1 MAARTRVLQLAIALV
16 NLSLI
21 ALAFTSIWPF
31 PHGDF
36 KVHLPQAKDVSWSY
50 ENGLVHV
57 SAPYSIDN
65 GGFYDV
71 DNLVIS
77 YSVTNNTRH
86 QLAGSTFDLGKIPK
100 GSIHP
105 GALDFTFDLLGFYK
119 DDKGWMV
126 FNDDI
131 LNFDI
136 HVSCYY
142 TMRLVKFDASYSTGV
157 AWDALIRSWWI
168 DDNTSRSLPAPG
180 VPYPINYSLS
190 TSHLLDGL
198 PPAHLN
204 VSFSRDSELLGW
216 GVSDIQLGGDHDGT
230 LFMNI
235 IPGVDLTKTGNYTF
249 ASEITVMEYPLTK
262 SWPLPYTPTLPE
274 GLP

>member
-36 KVHLPQAKDVSWSY
+36 KVHLPQAKDVTWSY

-57 SAPYSIDN
+57 SAPYTIDN
-65 GGFYDV
+65 GWIYDV

-77 YSVTNNTRH
+77 YSVTNNTRY
-86 QLAGSTFDLGKIPK
+86 QLAGDTLDLGKIPK
-100 GSIHP
+100 GSIVP
-105 GALDFTFDLLGFYK
+105 GALDFTFDLLGFYRN
-119 DDKGWMV
+119 GTRWMV

-157 AWDALIRSWWI
+157 TWDALIRSWAVERPSLSSLLAHGSPYPVNYWL
-168 DDNTSRSLPAPG
+168 NTSD
-180 VPYPINYSLS
+180 
-190 TSHLLDGL
+190 LLNGL
-198 PPAHLN
+198 PPAQIN
-204 VSFSRDSELLGW
+204 VSFSRDGELLGW
-216 GVSDIQLGGDHDGT
+216 GLSDIQLGGDRTGIVNV
-230 LFMNI
+230 NI
-235 IPGVDLTKTGNYTF
+235 LPGANLTIPGNYTL
-249 ASEITVMEYPLTK
+249 AYEIRVMEYPLTG
-262 SWPLPYTPTLPE
+262 SWTIPG

>member
-1 MAARTRVLQLAIALV
+1 MAARTRVLQFAIALV

-36 KVHLPQAKDVSWSY
+36 KVHLPQAKDVTWSY
-50 ENGLVHV
+50 ENGLVRV

-71 DNLVIS
+71 DDLTIS
-77 YSVTNNTRH
+77 YNVTNNTRY
-86 QLAGSTFDLGKIPK
+86 LMAGDTFHLGKIPK
-100 GSIHP
+100 GTIVP
-105 GALDFTFDLLGFYK
+105 GALDFTFDLLGFYRN
-119 DDKGWMV
+119 GTQWMV

-131 LNFDI
+131 VNFNI

-142 TMRLVKFDASYSTGV
+142 TMRLVKFDAQYSTAV
-157 AWDALIRSWWI
+157 PWDALIRSWAI
-168 DDNTSRSLPAPG
+168 ERPSSLPTPG
-180 VPYPINYSLS
+180 VPYPIHYWLN
-190 TSHLLDGL
+190 TSDLLNGL

-204 VSFSRDSELLGW
+204 VSLSRDGNLLGW
-216 GVSDIQLGGDHDGT
+216 GISDIQLGGDRQGIVNLNFLSGFDPTVLGT
-230 LFMNI
+230 YTLAYEINVMEFPLTGGWT
-235 IPGVDLTKTGNYTF
+235 IPG
-249 ASEITVMEYPLTK
+249 
-262 SWPLPYTPTLPE
+262 

>member
-1 MAARTRVLQLAIALV
+1 MAVRTRVLQLSIALV

-36 KVHLPQAKDVSWSY
+36 KVHLPQAKDVTWSY
-50 ENGLVHV
+50 ENGLVQV

-77 YSVTNNTRH
+77 YSVTNNTRY
-86 QLAGSTFDLGKIPK
+86 QLAGDTFDLGKIPK
-100 GSIHP
+100 GTISP
-105 GALDFTFDLLGFYK
+105 GSLDFTFDLLGFYRN
-119 DDKGWMV
+119 GTQWMI

-142 TMRLVKFDASYSTGV
+142 TMKLVKFDASYSTGV
-157 AWDALIRSWWI
+157 AWDALIRSWAI
-168 DDNTSRSLPAPG
+168 EKPSSLPTLG
-180 VPYPINYSLS
+180 TPYPINYWLN
-190 TSHLLDGL
+190 TSDLLHGL

-204 VSFSRDSELLGW
+204 LSISRGSQLLGF
-216 GVSDIQLGGDHDGT
+216 GLSDIQLGGDQRGVVNVNLLPGT
-230 LFMNI
+230 IVL
-235 IPGVDLTKTGNYTF
+235 PGDVLTF
-249 ASEITVMEYPLTK
+249 AYEINVMEYPLTDT
-262 SWPLPYTPTLPE
+262 WNYIVPGVPT
-274 GLP
+274 

>member
-1 MAARTRVLQLAIALV
+1 MAARTRVLQLAIVLV

-36 KVHLPQAKDVSWSY
+36 KVHLPQAKDVTWSY
-50 ENGLVHV
+50 ENGLVEV

-71 DNLVIS
+71 EDFVIS
-77 YSVTNNTRH
+77 YSVTNNTRY
-86 QLAGSTFDLGKIPK
+86 QLAGDTFDLGKIPK
-100 GSIHP
+100 GSIAP
-105 GALDFTFDLLGFYK
+105 GSLDFTFDLLGFYRN
-119 DDKGWMV
+119 GTQWMV

-157 AWDALIRSWWI
+157 TWDALIRSWAI
-168 DDNTSRSLPAPG
+168 ERPSSLPTPG
-180 VPYPINYSLS
+180 APYPINYWLN
-190 TSHLLDGL
+190 TSDLLNGL
-198 PPAHLN
+198 PPASLN

-216 GVSDIQLGGDHDGT
+216 GASEIQLGGDRTGIVNV
-230 LFMNI
+230 NI
-235 IPGVDLTKTGNYTF
+235 LPGFDPTILGNYTF
-249 ASEITVMEYPLTK
+249 AYEINVMQYPLTG
-262 SWPLPYTPTLPE
+262 SWTPGGFP
-274 GLP
+274 

>member
-1 MAARTRVLQLAIALV
+1 M
-16 NLSLI
+16 I

-36 KVHLPQAKDVSWSY
+36 KVHLPQAKDVTWSY

-77 YSVTNNTRH
+77 YSVTNNTRY
-86 QLAGSTFDLGKIPK
+86 QLAGDTFDLGKIPK
-100 GSIHP
+100 GSIVP
-105 GALDFTFDLLGFYK
+105 GSLDFTFDLLGFYRN
-119 DDKGWMV
+119 GTQWMI

-142 TMRLVKFDASYSTGV
+142 TMKLVKFDASYSTGV
-157 AWDALIRSWWI
+157 TWDALIRSWAVIPRPFNITSPSPYLI
-168 DDNTSRSLPAPG
+168 DYWLNTSD
-180 VPYPINYSLS
+180 
-190 TSHLLDGL
+190 LLNGL

-204 VSFSRDSELLGW
+204 VSFSRNGTLLGW
-216 GVSDIQLGGDHDGT
+216 GVSDIQLGGNQKGIVN
-230 LFMNI
+230 MNI
-235 IPGVDLTKTGNYTF
+235 LPGVSVLPGDTYTF
-249 ASEITVMEYPLTK
+249 AYEIKVMEYPLTD
-262 SWPLPYTPTLPE
+262 SWNYTVP
-274 GLP
+274 GG